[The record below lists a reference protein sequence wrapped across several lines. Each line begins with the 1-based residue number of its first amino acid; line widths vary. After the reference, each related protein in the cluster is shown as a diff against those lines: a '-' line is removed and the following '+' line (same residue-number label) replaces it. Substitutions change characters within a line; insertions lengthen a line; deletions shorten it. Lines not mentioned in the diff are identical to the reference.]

1 MNERTNEQEKGRKV
15 STEGGREGGPNYAA
29 IFYLLERAEI
39 GRYRMPQR
47 MIAAGKTFA
56 LNVINIKRLPGN
68 ASSVYQSL
76 IITLYLTVNSSFTG

>member
-1 MNERTNEQEKGRKV
+1 MNERRNRRKGERYL
-15 STEGGREGGPNYAA
+15 RRRRGPNYAA

-68 ASSVYQSL
+68 VSSAYPSL
-76 IITLYLTVNSSFTG
+76 NITLYLTVNSSFNG